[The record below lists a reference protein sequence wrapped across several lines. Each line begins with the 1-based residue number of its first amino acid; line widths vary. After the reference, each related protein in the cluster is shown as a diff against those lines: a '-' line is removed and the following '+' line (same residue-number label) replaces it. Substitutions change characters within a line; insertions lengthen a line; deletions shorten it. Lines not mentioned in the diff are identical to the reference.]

1 MADAITP
8 NVPIAI
14 SACSKIVELSVLA
27 RSTETVSDTTNR
39 MDQRISLLVVHLAA
53 QASDIEV
60 NDICR
65 WIEIKIPDV
74 LQQHP
79 PRHDAVFVAH
89 QIFQKLEFLG
99 PKEISLPRRLAVRE
113 IRSIARSPTRRIV
126 SLALVSLRR
135 PSASSRANSSRK
147 EKGLTR

>member
-8 NVPIAI
+8 NVPMAI
-14 SACSKIVELSVLA
+14 SACLKFVELSVLA
-27 RSTETVSDTTNR
+27 RSTETVSDTANR

-53 QASDIEV
+53 QASDIDV
-60 NDICR
+60 NDIHR
-65 WIEIKIPDV
+65 WIEMKIPDV

-79 PRHDAVFVAH
+79 RRHNAVFVAH

-99 PKEISLPRRLAVRE
+99 QKENLLAAPAGRPRDQVDCEIADAQDRLLGV
-113 IRSIARSPTRRIV
+113 
-126 SLALVSLRR
+126 VSLRR

>member
-27 RSTETVSDTTNR
+27 RSTETVSDTTNGI
-39 MDQRISLLVVHLAA
+39 DQRISLLVVHLAA

-65 WIEIKIPDV
+65 WIEMKIPDV

-79 PRHDAVFVAH
+79 PGHDAVFVAH
-89 QIFQKLEFLG
+89 EIFQKLEFLG
-99 PKEISLPRRLAVRE
+99 PKENLLAAPAGRPRGHVDYE
-113 IRSIARSPTRRIV
+113 IADAQD
-126 SLALVSLRR
+126 L
-135 PSASSRANSSRK
+135 
-147 EKGLTR
+147 GD